1 MKTYR
6 DWILKADHDLKI
18 AKDEMKE
25 REPVTDMVCFHCQ
38 QAVEKILKAFLIS
51 KNKEVAK
58 THDLSFSIN
67 ECIKIDIEFRE
78 LFDKEIDLMSVYA
91 VEMRYPGDMYIP
103 SLEEAKDAISKA
115 EYVKEFVM
123 RKLEGEVY
131 E

>member
-25 REPVTDMVCFHCQ
+25 REAVTDMVCFNCQ

-58 THDLSFSIN
+58 THDLSFLIN
-67 ECIKIDIEFRE
+67 ECIKIDSEFRE
-78 LFDKEIDLMSVYA
+78 LFDKEIDLMSVYV

-115 EYVKEFVM
+115 EYVKDFVR
-123 RKLEGEVY
+123 RKLERED
-131 E
+131 

>member
-25 REPVTDMVCFHCQ
+25 REAVTDMVCFHCQ

-58 THDLSFSIN
+58 THDLSFLIS
-67 ECIKIDIEFRE
+67 ECIKIDSEFKE
-78 LFDKEIDLMSVYA
+78 LFDKGIDLMGVYA

-115 EYVKEFVM
+115 EYVKDFVM
-123 RKLEGEVY
+123 RKLESER
-131 E
+131 